1 MENKEKFE
9 IMVFSNEG
17 RDIPTLKEKIVSG
30 RDYIYY
36 GEDNKFPEYLWD
48 LYLRSGVLQGIIN
61 GTIDF
66 VSGNGVI
73 SNLPITHLNDEGD
86 EIDDIIRKLTADYC
100 IFGGFCFQVIK
111 DFNGS
116 IKEIYWLDIQ
126 NVRISKDEDK
136 AYYCEKWNQYGA
148 KSVEYE
154 LWDPKKNQSNFIVY
168 FKGHIS
174 RGVYPIPRY
183 VSALAAIETS
193 TEIGKF
199 HLNNI
204 LNNLTASAIINFNN
218 GEPTEEEKKRIEK
231 RLNEKFNGAGNAGK
245 NMIVFNNNKESAVTV
260 ERLSEDNFDK
270 KFETLSKSTKEEIFI
285 SNRAYPIL
293 FGAQDESRGFSKT
306 EFLEA
311 FELYNRTVCY
321 PIQNDIKRVFDK
333 LFNMDNSIIFKKFTL
348 SDSDENPN
356 ISVAN

>member
-1 MENKEKFE
+1 MESKEKFE

-17 RDIPTLKEKIVSG
+17 RDVPTLKEKIVSG

-66 VSGNGVI
+66 VSGNGIV
-73 SNLPITHLNDEGD
+73 SNLPVTYLNDEGD
-86 EIDDIIRKLTADYC
+86 EVEDIIRKLTTDYC

-126 NVRISKDEDK
+126 NVRINKDGDK

-218 GEPTEEEKKRIEK
+218 GNPSDEEKKRIEK
-231 RLNEKFNGAGNAGK
+231 RLNEKFSGSGNAGK
-245 NMIVFNNNKESAVTV
+245 NMVIFNDNKDSAVTI

-293 FGAQDESRGFSKT
+293 FGAQDESKGFSKT

-311 FELYNRTVCY
+311 FELYNRTVCL

-333 LFNMDNSIIFKKFTL
+333 LFNIDNSLIFNKFTL

>member
-17 RDIPTLKEKIVSG
+17 RDVPTLKEKIVSG

-66 VSGNGVI
+66 VSGNGI
-73 SNLPITHLNDEGD
+73 TSNLPVTYLNDEGD
-86 EIDDIIRKLTADYC
+86 EIEDIIRKLTTDYC
-100 IFGGFCFQVIK
+100 IFGGFCFQVIR
-111 DFNGS
+111 DFNGY

-126 NVRISKDEDK
+126 NVRINKDGDK
-136 AYYCEKWNQYGA
+136 AYYSEKWNQYGA

-154 LWDPKKNQSNFIVY
+154 LWDPKKKQSNFVVY

-231 RLNEKFNGAGNAGK
+231 RLNEKFSGSGNAGK
-245 NMIVFNNNKESAVTV
+245 NMIVFNDNKESAVTV

-285 SNRAYPIL
+285 ANRAYPIL
-293 FGAQDESRGFSKT
+293 FGAQDESKGFSKS
-306 EFLEA
+306 EFLEV
-311 FELYNRTVCY
+311 FELYSKVVVS

-333 LFNMDNSIIFKKFTL
+333 LFNINNSLVFKRFTL

-356 ISVAN
+356 ISVTN